1 MKHRFKNT
9 CYDASKLLKGCKTL
23 KEFMKR
29 VSKQSEDHPE
39 FWDSKVY
46 QGDAFEALVEV
57 LICSSPI
64 DKRIDI
70 IDYRP
75 WNTKTDGDDMGVDGL
90 GKGHDGN
97 PHTVQVKFRSNTSE
111 VLTANKDHISNF
123 VAKSLSMYPGQK
135 VKMTLFT
142 TGDSLHEKINEGM
155 YHKNVTTRGY
165 KEISKL
171 IDKNDSF
178 WNIFCKEM
186 GI

>member
-1 MKHRFKNT
+1 
-9 CYDASKLLKGCKTL
+9 
-23 KEFMKR
+23 
-29 VSKQSEDHPE
+29 
-39 FWDSKVY
+39 
-46 QGDAFEALVEV
+46 
-57 LICSSPI
+57 
-64 DKRIDI
+64 
-70 IDYRP
+70 
-75 WNTKTDGDDMGVDGL
+75 MGVDGL